1 MRVNG
6 KNNGL
11 QLVDGGHKDVGKT
24 NFLYALRY
32 VFDKDI
38 RKLNFSDSDFHN
50 KQIEKPIETVVTLD
64 IRDTGNSD
72 CQKLRAQLKGALQS
86 KHDKVYIKLL
96 AEFSKSELLALPILY
111 WGGDLEDLYSLF
123 KKNVSQRIKN
133 ENDDDKITLA
143 NIQKAV
149 DELNTHIS
157 SFSGI
162 KDFEEKLTPEYQK
175 FRDERISVSIK
186 SEIAVKGLYSNIIP
200 YIKQDDDENLYPTA
214 GEGRKKL
221 LAYSIFDI
229 WADENAEKK
238 IITFT

>member
-72 CQKLRAQLKGALQS
+72 CQKLRAQLKGALQR
-86 KHDKVYIKLL
+86 KHDKVNM
-96 AEFSKSELLALPILY
+96 SKAHY
-111 WGGDLEDLYSLF
+111 
-123 KKNVSQRIKN
+123 
-133 ENDDDKITLA
+133 
-143 NIQKAV
+143 
-149 DELNTHIS
+149 
-157 SFSGI
+157 
-162 KDFEEKLTPEYQK
+162 
-175 FRDERISVSIK
+175 
-186 SEIAVKGLYSNIIP
+186 
-200 YIKQDDDENLYPTA
+200 
-214 GEGRKKL
+214 
-221 LAYSIFDI
+221 
-229 WADENAEKK
+229 
-238 IITFT
+238 